1 RRAAVSWG
9 GGSTFGSGEQ
19 NIEVWKPIR
28 RLAGHE
34 SDVADL
40 SWSPDN
46 TYLAS
51 CGFDSTVYIWNCQ
64 TSERLH
70 KLEGHSAFVKGVS
83 WDPIG
88 EYLATQLRFGE
99 LVIGNWSPEG
109 SHLAIPNAC
118 QGSVPVAIALRRDE
132 WKIDVSMIGH
142 ESPTEVV
149 CFSPILYH
157 IRDQDRGTIVGGVCA
172 IGSQDHGVSI
182 WATSSSH
189 PLLVFKQLFTHCIL
203 DLSWS
208 PDGRFLFACSYD
220 GTATI
225 LEFKKNQFGEPLKPE
240 EQERILSKHG
250 YKPKEP
256 VIIENTTQL
265 AMEEENAISKKIIS
279 SSRIAALMGG
289 DQILSQSTL
298 SSQTS
303 HIGNTTSATPAPGV
317 TNPTSTNSA
326 PNLTQ
331 NLQQQRQRATQGGG
345 GGGGQGGG
353 NMDDLNFLR
362 NQPHF
367 RNLRQFVQQNPSLLQ
382 PLLQQIGAQNPEL
395 LQLINSN
402 QATFMRLLQEPDEG
416 GEGNLPP
423 PQYVSVTQ
431 EEKEAID
438 RLEALGFDRALAIE
452 AYLACDKNEE
462 MAANYLFDHMNDEE
476 KKK

>member
-1 RRAAVSWG
+1 NTIKLWSTEAIMNPNTTSPKLLCTLGIHTGSVLCVRWSNRNGHFFASGSDDDLILIWQLDAAAVSWG

-256 VIIENTTQL
+256 RR
-265 AMEEENAISKKIIS
+265 AEEEKCKAE
-279 SSRIAALMGG
+279 RFR
-289 DQILSQSTL
+289 
-298 SSQTS
+298 
-303 HIGNTTSATPAPGV
+303 
-317 TNPTSTNSA
+317 
-326 PNLTQ
+326 
-331 NLQQQRQRATQGGG
+331 LQHRQV
-345 GGGGQGGG
+345 
-353 NMDDLNFLR
+353 DL
-362 NQPHF
+362 
-367 RNLRQFVQQNPSLLQ
+367 
-382 PLLQQIGAQNPEL
+382 E
-395 LQLINSN
+395 
-402 QATFMRLLQEPDEG
+402 
-416 GEGNLPP
+416 
-423 PQYVSVTQ
+423 
-431 EEKEAID
+431 
-438 RLEALGFDRALAIE
+438 
-452 AYLACDKNEE
+452 
-462 MAANYLFDHMNDEE
+462 
-476 KKK
+476 

>member
-1 RRAAVSWG
+1 MEFENSVYSYP
-9 GGSTFGSGEQ
+9 T
-19 NIEVWKPIR
+19 
-28 RLAGHE
+28 LAQIITKT
-34 SDVADL
+34 DI
-40 SWSPDN
+40 
-46 TYLAS
+46 T
-51 CGFDSTVYIWNCQ
+51 
-64 TSERLH
+64 
-70 KLEGHSAFVKGVS
+70 
-83 WDPIG
+83 
-88 EYLATQLRFGE
+88 LRE
-99 LVIGNWSPEG
+99 
-109 SHLAIPNAC
+109 
-118 QGSVPVAIALRRDE
+118 
-132 WKIDVSMIGH
+132 
-142 ESPTEVV
+142 
-149 CFSPILYH
+149 
-157 IRDQDRGTIVGGVCA
+157 
-172 IGSQDHGVSI
+172 
-182 WATSSSH
+182 
-189 PLLVFKQLFTHCIL
+189 IL
-203 DLSWS
+203 DTYREDNDLLKLILVAKAQE
-208 PDGRFLFACSYD
+208 DK
-220 GTATI
+220 AT
-225 LEFKKNQFGEPLKPE
+225 
-240 EQERILSKHG
+240 
-250 YKPKEP
+250 
-256 VIIENTTQL
+256 
-265 AMEEENAISKKIIS
+265 EEEKCKAERFRLQHRQVDLEISSAAITTNQRPSLTLSIPSFPTIS
-279 SSRIAALMGG
+279 SSPTVTNNHQSFSIPNSGIEYSHHSASPLNHHHYLQSPNSAISNKRTDNNNEVDHEYVMEALRAKITIKTLKQDQFQLDVELEDTVLNIKEKIQEIKEYDIPTQKLIYSAESNPASDASQMSELFNNPNALVTGADYEKSVQYMMEMGFDRESAVSAMRASFNNPNRAVEYLMTG
-289 DQILSQSTL
+289 IPENFD
-298 SSQTS
+298 
-303 HIGNTTSATPAPGV
+303 NTPGV